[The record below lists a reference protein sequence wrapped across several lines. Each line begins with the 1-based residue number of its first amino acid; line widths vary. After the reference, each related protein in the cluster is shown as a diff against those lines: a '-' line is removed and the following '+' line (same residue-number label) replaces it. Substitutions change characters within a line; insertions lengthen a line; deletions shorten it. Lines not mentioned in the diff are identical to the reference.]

1 MTLELYRPSAILA
14 GRIVKA
20 GRAVATSVLSLIVAF
35 ACLPSGYLLAQVAES
50 LAVPSPTT
58 TEIVAKLVAMN
69 KKRAEALQSFT
80 SQRVYELDYTGFP
93 SHKHARMIVD
103 ARFDAPQN
111 KELAIVSEEGS
122 GLLRNR
128 VLHQLVSSELEANN
142 GDNRSNTALTDA
154 NYNFSLIGREQ
165 MDGHDCFVLDV
176 KAKTKSKF
184 LYNGKIW
191 VDSKDFAVVHIR
203 AQPAKNPSFWIK
215 RVDIEHQYEKVG
227 AFWLPKIN
235 QSTSSIRLGGR
246 AALRIDYGS
255 YDVRPKEEGSPNDN
269 PIPGTTQ

>member
-1 MTLELYRPSAILA
+1 MTLKLYRPSAILTTA
-14 GRIVKA
+14 IVNF
-20 GRAVATSVLSLIVAF
+20 GQAVATSVLSSVAI
-35 ACLPSGYLLAQVAES
+35 ACFSSGYLLAQVPES
-50 LAVPSPTT
+50 LAAPIPTT

-69 KKRAEALQSFT
+69 QKRAQALQSFT
-80 SQRVYELDYTGFP
+80 SQRIYELDYKGFP

-103 ARFDAPQN
+103 ARFNAPQN
-111 KELAIVSEEGS
+111 KELTIVSEEGS

-128 VLHQLVSSELEANN
+128 VLRQLVSSELEANN
-142 GDNRSNTALTDA
+142 SDNQSKTALTDA

-165 MDGHDCFVLDV
+165 MDGRDCFVLDV

-215 RVDIEHQYEKVG
+215 RVDIEHQYEQVG
-227 AFWLPKIN
+227 SFWLPKIN

-246 AALRIDYGS
+246 AALKIDYGS
-255 YDVRPKEEGSPNDN
+255 YDVSNKEEGSPNDT
-269 PIPGTTQ
+269 PSSGTTQ